1 MIVNLDPASRE
12 AVREPVRVV
21 PLGYLT
27 PSGARNVLTI
37 GERYGAPK
45 HEYTVSHEFAAFLD
59 AIDVRVVR
67 SDLTTYEEEVLRA
80 MHDSDIVAVCPVS
93 EGLPVI
99 PVTRKPLTL
108 AEHTAAGYLLQIGDS
123 EEEAVV
129 SEVGGQLMRMIDG
142 DRTLQDLVD
151 ELAQHDPGYG
161 RILLEE
167 AAAFAQS
174 MRRTGALTFE
184 PVG

>member
-1 MIVNLDPASRE
+1 MIAFS
-12 AVREPVRVV
+12 EPVRVV

-27 PSGARNVLTI
+27 PAGTRNVLTI
-37 GERYGAPK
+37 GQRYGAPK
-45 HEYTVSHEFAAFLD
+45 HEYTVSHEFAAFVD

-67 SDLTTYEEEVLRA
+67 SDLSTYEEEVLRA
-80 MHDSDIVAVCPVS
+80 LRDSGIVAVCLVS

-108 AEHTAAGYLLQIGDS
+108 ADHSAAGYVVQIGD
-123 EEEAVV
+123 EAEEALL
-129 SEVGGQLMRMIDG
+129 SETGGQLMRMIDG

-151 ELAQHDPGYG
+151 ELAQHDPAHE

-167 AAAFAQS
+167 AAAFAQA
-174 MRRTGALTFE
+174 MRRTGALTLE
-184 PVG
+184 PVD